1 MISREALR
9 ERLSQMDV
17 GKWLRLCRGLAIIVA
32 TLLVV
37 SYVTSYVLNEKVEM
51 IYELEGFRRLT
62 PAAPDFES
70 IMTTR
75 GIQLGITFAFILM
88 VVLLVVMFKGEDL
101 NLVKLL
107 TLVAHSFIIVAV
119 FTALQVPFL
128 LQTPKVS
135 YMIVDADFQ
144 NVTFRDA
151 TLTGIA
157 PEGGVNITS
166 PIVKAAYVKV
176 YRAYPNLTLPN
187 WGIIRPEDV
196 GEVIKNT
203 RTYMNLTDV
212 RWLSGGAELAS
223 ERLDLCVGNWSS
235 VEYQNM
241 LSRIPV
247 RKQGVGFSEMMIDI
261 LSLFSNVGLV
271 VYNSMGF
278 KRLYKASMKLTII
291 VGILL
296 FLVLFFFGGV

>member
-1 MISREALR
+1 LISREALR
-9 ERLSQMDV
+9 ERLSQVDV
-17 GKWLRLCRGLAIIVA
+17 GKWLRLCRGLAIIVT
-32 TLLVV
+32 TLLIV

-51 IYELEGFRRLT
+51 IYALEGFRRLT
-62 PAAPDFES
+62 PTAPDFEA
-70 IMTTR
+70 IVTTR
-75 GIQLGITFAFILM
+75 GIQLGIAFALILM

-128 LQTPKVS
+128 WQTPKVS

-151 TLTGIA
+151 TLIGIA

-166 PIVKAAYVKV
+166 PIVQAAYVKV

-187 WGIIRPEDV
+187 WGIIRPENI
-196 GEVIKNT
+196 GEVIENT

-212 RWLSGGAELAS
+212 RWLSGGVEFTS

-241 LSRIPV
+241 LSRVPV
-247 RKQGVGFSEMMIDI
+247 RKQEVGPSEMMVDI

-271 VYNSMGF
+271 VYNSVGF
-278 KRLYKASMKLTII
+278 KKLYKASIKLTVI
-291 VGILL
+291 VGILI